1 MSANRHDVPRA
12 TVHDMQLLVVL
23 LVAGLGVAVDDLDR
37 PLGILELHLLLLIYL
52 VGNLLLAFPLAGRHA
67 TMVRLL
73 LIVE

>member
-37 PLGILELHLLLLIYL
+37 PLGIPELHLLLIYL

>member
-12 TVHDMQLLVVL
+12 TVHDIQLLVVL

-52 VGNLLLAFPLAGRHA
+52 VGNLLLAFPLTGRHA